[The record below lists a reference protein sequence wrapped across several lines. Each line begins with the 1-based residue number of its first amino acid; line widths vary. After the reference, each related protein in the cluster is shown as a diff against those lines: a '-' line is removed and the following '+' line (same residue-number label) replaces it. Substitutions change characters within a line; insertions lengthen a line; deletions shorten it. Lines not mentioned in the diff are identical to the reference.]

1 MAVDVE
7 AIPFEAVGRHVQARR
22 ERSLHLRRQL
32 VTADLVAGVVAGAI
46 GGSFA
51 GLSALYLIA
60 FAVLL
65 GAVWPVSAF
74 LCGLYAREDLRSWA
88 SGVGEA
94 PKLVLTCLALSWPL
108 LGLLMLVDAPH
119 AIEGTLSTTVAI
131 AALAGFTRAGAR
143 VNVHGAPELEQRTLI
158 VGSGEVATRLVAR
171 LGHHPEL
178 GLRPIGFIDDDP
190 DGQVEGFARLGA
202 LDALDDLIEQGRVD
216 RVML

>member
-7 AIPFEAVGRHVQARR
+7 VIPFEAAGRHVQARR

-32 VTADLVAGVVAGAI
+32 VTADLVAGAVAGAV

-51 GLSALYLIA
+51 GLSALYLVA
-60 FAVLL
+60 FALLL

-108 LGLLMLVDAPH
+108 LGLLMLVAAPR
-119 AIEGTLSTTVAI
+119 AAGGPLGAAATVAVT
-131 AALAGFTRAGAR
+131 AGLTRAAAR
-143 VNVHGAPELEQRTLI
+143 VAVHGATELRQRTLI
-158 VGSGEVATRLVAR
+158 VG
-171 LGHHPEL
+171 
-178 GLRPIGFIDDDP
+178 
-190 DGQVEGFARLGA
+190 
-202 LDALDDLIEQGRVD
+202 
-216 RVML
+216 